1 MQILEYRVIAFV
13 QEFLF
18 SKCFLGEV
26 HKHLTLFVAIFT
38 FNFSNYQNLP
48 FRISNLKLD
57 LISGVRTGITAQKMM
72 FSIKGFLSKCA
83 HLLRKSL
90 MENFIFV

>member
-26 HKHLTLFVAIFT
+26 HKHLTLFVAIFA
-38 FNFSNYQNLP
+38 FNFSNSTRTFP
-48 FRISNLKLD
+48 F
-57 LISGVRTGITAQKMM
+57 
-72 FSIKGFLSKCA
+72 
-83 HLLRKSL
+83 
-90 MENFIFV
+90 E